1 MTVLAFD
8 VYGTLVDT
16 AGITEA
22 LGPVVGDIAADF
34 ARRWRERQLEYTFRR
49 ALMKRYVEFPI
60 CVRQALEHT
69 ASTMNVLIDDDNRDR
84 LLEAFRRL
92 PAYPDALPALQD
104 LRSAGMRIFAFSNG
118 TASDVESLLTHNGLR
133 PSFDGI
139 VSLMDVQTY
148 KPDPVAYEHLKQA
161 SAAGNADVWLVSGNP
176 FDVIG
181 AISGGLKGAWVRR
194 GYCEYDP
201 WEFPPTATMHSLIEL
216 PAIVAGHAEPSG

>member
-1 MTVLAFD
+1 
-8 VYGTLVDT
+8 
-16 AGITEA
+16 
-22 LGPVVGDIAADF
+22 
-34 ARRWRERQLEYTFRR
+34 
-49 ALMKRYVEFPI
+49 
-60 CVRQALEHT
+60 
-69 ASTMNVLIDDDNRDR
+69 

-92 PAYPDALPALQD
+92 PAFPDALPALQG
-104 LRSAGMRIFAFSNG
+104 LRSAGIRIVAFSNG
-118 TASDVESLLTHNGLR
+118 TTSDVESLLTHNGLR

-201 WEFPPTATMHSLIEL
+201 WEFPPTATIHSLIEL
-216 PAIVAGHAEPSG
+216 PAIVSGPRRAVRLRSWPRQPSPVPSGFISRPGRHPCLPAVRESGIGRCHAPRSSSPAPACSRTSA